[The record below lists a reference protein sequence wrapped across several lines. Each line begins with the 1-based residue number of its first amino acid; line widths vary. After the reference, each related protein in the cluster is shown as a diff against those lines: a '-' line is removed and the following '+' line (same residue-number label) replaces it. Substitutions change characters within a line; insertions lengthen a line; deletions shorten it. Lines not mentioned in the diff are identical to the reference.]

1 MLIKN
6 RRMMLALGGAVLLF
20 LAGLAAGANRFSRPK
35 TVLHV
40 VTIKWK
46 DDATAAQK
54 QAALDGVEKMAA
66 EVPGITRIWTKPI
79 KVQGEGFSSAFVIE
93 FADQAAFDKYAHN
106 PAHQAWE
113 KIYLP
118 IRGESRTHDITN

>member
-6 RRMMLALGGAVLLF
+6 RQTILALAGAALLF
-20 LAGLAAGANRFSRPK
+20 FAGLAVGANKFSQPK

-40 VTIKWK
+40 VTVKWK

-54 QAALDGVEKMAA
+54 QAAIDGVAKMAA
-66 EVPGITRIWTKPI
+66 EVSGITRIWTKPL
-79 KVQGEGFSSAFVIE
+79 KVQGEGYSGAFVIE
-93 FADQAAFDKYAHN
+93 FADQAAFDKYAGT

-113 KIYLP
+113 KVYLP
-118 IRGESRTHDITN
+118 VRGESTTHDITN